1 MSVHSIVAAAGHTFK
16 PRTTSHAGRM
26 ARNLKIPHVDVRVL
40 RRRDELLLHWMQLQ
54 RQHRTRVRRDLA
66 LESLSPGR
74 RASLA
79 QTGRPPCG
87 AGADARRGAG
97 RDEMQ
102 KTRILPVMVPAYTA
116 SPRHC
121 THKNASPAPC
131 AALLDP
137 LPPYPPSSL
146 PALPLRP
153 LSGRDQTFRAHL
165 GDGYEIVSD

>member
-1 MSVHSIVAAAGHTFK
+1 
-16 PRTTSHAGRM
+16 
-26 ARNLKIPHVDVRVL
+26 
-40 RRRDELLLHWMQLQ
+40 
-54 RQHRTRVRRDLA
+54 
-66 LESLSPGR
+66 
-74 RASLA
+74 
-79 QTGRPPCG
+79 
-87 AGADARRGAG
+87 
-97 RDEMQ
+97 MQ

-153 LSGRDQTFRAHL
+153 LSGRDQTFRAHF